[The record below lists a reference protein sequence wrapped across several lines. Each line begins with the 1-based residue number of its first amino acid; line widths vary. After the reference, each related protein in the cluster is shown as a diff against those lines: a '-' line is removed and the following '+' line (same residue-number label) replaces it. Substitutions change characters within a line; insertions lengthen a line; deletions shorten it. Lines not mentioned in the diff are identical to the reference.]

1 MKKKRVFRLF
11 TIVDVEEEAAYLRRM
26 HQQGWKF
33 VGYRYGLF
41 HFEECQPE
49 DVVYGIDF
57 KEEKVD
63 DAYLKLFREAGWEY
77 VSTCLNFVY
86 FHKTARD
93 FVPGEEGQ
101 ICSDKQS
108 RLEMIQ
114 RILKRRLVPTLLCLA
129 LFLYLSRSALSNPF
143 SVFLFALFFFF
154 SPTFTYG

>member
-49 DVVYGIDF
+49 DVGYGIDF

-63 DAYLKLFREAGWEY
+63 DAYLKLFR
-77 VSTCLNFVY
+77 
-86 FHKTARD
+86 
-93 FVPGEEGQ
+93 
-101 ICSDKQS
+101 
-108 RLEMIQ
+108 
-114 RILKRRLVPTLLCLA
+114 
-129 LFLYLSRSALSNPF
+129 
-143 SVFLFALFFFF
+143 
-154 SPTFTYG
+154 